1 MRYQKLEDYIAT
13 LSEREKEQY
22 KCLIQEFRERD
33 INLRKNCDESRKN
46 LGKLVRELE
55 ACGEAVITLKKALL
69 DLNATVH
76 ELHSKIYLCAKAV
89 SRSAQHSGLLFQEYP
104 KSLN

>member
-1 MRYQKLEDYIAT
+1 MRYLKLEDYIAT

-46 LGKLVRELE
+46 LEKLVREME
-55 ACGEAVITLKKALL
+55 ACGEAMVSLKKALL
-69 DLNATVH
+69 DLNATV
-76 ELHSKIYLCAKAV
+76 LKFNSKIYLCAKAV
-89 SRSAQHSGLLFQEYP
+89 SRSAQHNGHLFQEYP
-104 KSLN
+104 QSLN